1 MNNKLFNIN
10 IITMLKRIL
19 FFVSL
24 IFVVVC
30 TSCEPEEDFGFPS
43 RIKISSKGETV
54 DIKGSNDLPPG
65 ITHIQVLDYDGNG
78 NDSGLLTEGKDY
90 IKTTTDW
97 LTVKY
102 IYAENKLVL
111 NAAPNETKK
120 NRKLYLYL
128 FDGRARQEITVTQSK

>member
-1 MNNKLFNIN
+1 
-10 IITMLKRIL
+10 MLKRIL

-65 ITHIQVLDYDGNG
+65 ITHIQVRAYDSNG

-90 IKTTTDW
+90 IETTTDW